1 MADLHP
7 FTSPATLTDQAGPA
21 AVVAV
26 DNIAVTYAG
35 AAPALDGVTFAL
47 APGSFTFVTGGSGAG
62 KTTLLNVIGLA
73 LPAVSGTVQILG
85 RNPMALPRPERSALR
100 RQIGMVFQ
108 DFRLLEHLSVLENV
122 ALPLRVEG
130 VGESR
135 RRAQASELLAW
146 VGLGDRLAVLPLTLS
161 GGQKQRVAIARAVIN
176 RPQLL
181 LADEPTGSIDDE
193 IGMRVIRLF
202 QALHGEGTTVL
213 IATHNTHLVQALD
226 YPVLHLAAG
235 RVQTFGQR
243 PSSLAGDA

>member
-1 MADLHP
+1 MADSQSEIP
-7 FTSPATLTDQAGPA
+7 QEGRIDPAGPA
-21 AVVAV
+21 AVVAL
-26 DNIAVTYAG
+26 DNISVAYEG

-73 LPAVSGTVQILG
+73 LPASSGTVQILG
-85 RNPMALPRPERSALR
+85 QNPMALPRPERAALR

-108 DFRLLEHLSVLENV
+108 DFRLLDHLSVLENV

-130 VGESR
+130 ISNSQ

-146 VGLGDRLAVLPLTLS
+146 VGLGDRLNALPATLS

-181 LADEPTGSIDDE
+181 LADEPTGSIDED

-202 QALHGEGTTVL
+202 QALHAEGTTVV
-213 IATHNTHLVQALD
+213 IATHNTHLVQSVG
-226 YPVLHLAAG
+226 YPTLHLADG
-235 RVQTFGQR
+235 RVQGFSPPDRGG
-243 PSSLAGDA
+243 AG

>member
-1 MADLHP
+1 MAEPDTAP
-7 FTSPATLTDQAGPA
+7 SPASPTDPAGPA
-21 AVVAV
+21 AIVAV
-26 DNIAVTYAG
+26 DNIAVTYEG

-73 LPAVSGTVQILG
+73 LPAASGTVQILG
-85 RNPMALPRPERSALR
+85 RNPMALPRPERAALR

-108 DFRLLEHLSVLENV
+108 DFRLLDHLSVLENV

-130 VGESR
+130 VAESQ
-135 RRAQASELLAW
+135 RRAQAGELLAW
-146 VGLGDRLAVLPLTLS
+146 VGLGDRLEALPPTLS

-226 YPVLHLAAG
+226 YPVLHLEGG
-235 RVQTFGQR
+235 RVQAFGRLPRRQ
-243 PSSLAGDA
+243 GEGG